1 VNGALVLAMK
11 STDWLVQ
18 PGSGGIWRETT
29 SAEKQREFVTIGL
42 LALSLVLLICLI
54 ARVQR
59 RMRVV
64 QLPHRPRQVFR
75 SLLKY
80 HGLGLSDRLLLRAIA
95 RDQRIKQPTV
105 LLLSPGLFSRHATQW
120 LGTSI
125 LAWLWPDAKGRLS
138 RIAQQVFVEAPQ
150 DVGEQEPGQAIRP
163 QRNPR

>member
-1 VNGALVLAMK
+1 VNGVWVLAMK

-42 LALSLVLLICLI
+42 LTLSLVLLICLI

-64 QLPHRPRQVFR
+64 QAPHRPRQVFR
-75 SLLKY
+75 SLLKH

-95 RDQRIKQPTV
+95 WGQRVKQPTV

-120 LGTSI
+120 MGSSV
-125 LAWLWPDAKGRLS
+125 LAWLWPDAKGRLA
-138 RIAQQVFVEAPQ
+138 RIAQQVFVEGAGQ
-150 DVGEQEPGQAIRP
+150 QGEYDPGEAIRLHGD
-163 QRNPR
+163 PR